1 MLNTSTFPQQGR
13 SIVRTM
19 SCGRVLLLAVAATMS
34 LAIPA
39 SATGSPIGPNQHYL
53 GYVNNKHVGAV
64 IYVIC
69 PGPANPPGRTG
80 PPAGNQ
86 PVGAVRVMSG
96 GGYTGSFAHT
106 IWAEFQHD
114 AVNVVRFT
122 AYNTPKPIPTNLRL
136 PCSGKGTVTFT
147 TCFGTLPCAAN
158 AKDDVVPVTFLNIA
172 V

>member
-1 MLNTSTFPQQGR
+1 M
-13 SIVRTM
+13 RTIR
-19 SCGRVLLLAVAATMS
+19 SCGRLLLLAMLVIVGIAM
-34 LAIPA
+34 PA

-53 GYVNNKHVGAV
+53 GYVNHKHVGAV
-64 IYVIC
+64 VYVIC

-86 PVGAVRVMSG
+86 PVSVVRVMSG
-96 GGYTGSFAHT
+96 GGYTGSFAHAV
-106 IWAEFQHD
+106 WAEF
-114 AVNVVRFT
+114 NKNTTTVVAFT
-122 AYNTPKPIPTNLRL
+122 SYYTPKSIPTKLRL